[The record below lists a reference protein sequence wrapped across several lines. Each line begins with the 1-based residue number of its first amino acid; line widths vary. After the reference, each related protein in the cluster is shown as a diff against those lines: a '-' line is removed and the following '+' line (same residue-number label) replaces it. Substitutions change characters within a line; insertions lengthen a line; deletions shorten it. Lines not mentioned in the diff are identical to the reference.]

1 MKSYFNY
8 EILQITCFYILIK
21 GKIPHSNKNLMNISG
36 TGIFLNLLLILTTKY
51 LTLICAFNFY
61 FKSAKAI
68 KLKRLNLSNVKK
80 FTMI

>member
-1 MKSYFNY
+1 MS
-8 EILQITCFYILIK
+8 
-21 GKIPHSNKNLMNISG
+21 ISG
-36 TGIFLNLLLILTTKY
+36 TGIFPSFFLLLTTKY
-51 LTLICAFNFY
+51 LILTSAFNFY